1 MYRPHERSWIEP
13 ALPLPSS
20 PCQTKEHVML
30 LPVGAVSAVGVSI
43 EKPIAATAETS
54 GLQTTATPLA
64 VLSSTVNA
72 SVEGKLNM
80 LLVAARERMLD
91 SLLSAIDAASKV
103 VNVSREPGESN
114 TAYAQRVAA
123 AIRSLTPPQLAVAQQ
138 RLDAQM
144 RTPVPLPLLAA
155 ALEDPESPQAVQLAL
170 SLEQA
175 STAEPDAVLKAV
187 VNSYGQNAG
196 EVETPATQA
205 AVSAPLQ
212 KAADLAALAT
222 TLAAAEEPASAMPAP
237 ISTTTTPA
245 TAQPAAQPAPAPQ
258 QTSQPGFLAQS
269 PSAPAVGQATLAQTA
284 QAQTVA
290 QNSAIIVPQVA
301 PAGSVALAAS
311 PSLLASLVEDL
322 TAGVLLTT
330 IAAEAELPT
339 EVALIRSPLTP
350 PPVPRDIQQIEADI
364 KQGLQVVIS
373 PPAMATD
380 PDLLQIISNPS
391 SSVEK
396 IIAQALTGNAAAQ
409 ASSAQPPGANE
420 GPKSPV
426 SLAAMPISLA
436 EEPETSGA
444 FALASGKP
452 PLQTSSVTPMA
463 VYEAAEQATISAPL
477 PLGVPFV
484 VANYLP
490 LDAPGKN
497 GESKLLNRVDPV
509 GDEESGQAR
518 DEETPQGQDEEQAHA
533 EESSAQA
540 EGEASDEAEAD
551 PTSVGDDNVR
561 PELVALPQP
570 LRDPL
575 HDHAFDFYRRMVTWE

>member
-1 MYRPHERSWIEP
+1 
-13 ALPLPSS
+13 
-20 PCQTKEHVML
+20 ML

-123 AIRSLTPPQLAVAQQ
+123 AIRSLTPPQLATAQQ

-175 STAEPDAVLKAV
+175 SAAEPDAVLKAV

-196 EVETPATQA
+196 QVETPAPRA
-205 AVSAPLQ
+205 PVSAPLQ
-212 KAADLAALAT
+212 RAADLATLAT
-222 TLAAAEEPASAMPAP
+222 ALAAATEEPASAIPTP
-237 ISTTTTPA
+237 TTATPA
-245 TAQPAAQPAPAPQ
+245 TAQPAAQPAPAAQ
-258 QTSQPGFLAQS
+258 QTPQPGTPVQS
-269 PSAPAVGQATLAQTA
+269 ASAPAAGQTIVAPTAQT
-284 QAQTVA
+284 QTVA
-290 QNSAIIVPQVA
+290 QNGIAAAPQAA
-301 PAGSVALAAS
+301 PAGSVAAATAQ
-311 PSLLASLVEDL
+311 PSALASLVDDL
-322 TAGVLLTT
+322 TASVLLTAV
-330 IAAEAELPT
+330 AAEAELPT
-339 EVALIRSPLTP
+339 EVALIRSPLAP

-380 PDLLQIISNPS
+380 PDLLQIINNPS

-396 IIAQALTGNAAAQ
+396 IIAQALTGNSAAQ
-409 ASSAQPPGANE
+409 TSSTQTPAVNE
-420 GPKSPV
+420 SPKSPV
-426 SLAAMPISLA
+426 AAAAMPASLA
-436 EEPETSGA
+436 EGPETSGA
-444 FALASGKP
+444 LPVASGKP

-463 VYEAAEQATISAPL
+463 VYEAAEQATMSAPL

-490 LDAPGKN
+490 VDTPDKSS
-497 GESKLLNRVDPV
+497 ESKLLNRVDPV
-509 GDEESGQAR
+509 GDEEGGQAQ
-518 DEETPQGQDEEQAHA
+518 DEENPQGQDEEQAHA
-533 EESSAQA
+533 EESPAQA
-540 EGEASDEAEAD
+540 EGEASEEAEAG
-551 PTSVGDDNVR
+551 PASAREDNVR

>member
-1 MYRPHERSWIEP
+1 
-13 ALPLPSS
+13 
-20 PCQTKEHVML
+20 ML

-114 TAYAQRVAA
+114 AAYAQRVAA
-123 AIRSLTPPQLAVAQQ
+123 AIRSLTPPQLATAQQ
-138 RLDAQM
+138 RMDGQM
-144 RTPVPLPLLAA
+144 RTPVPLPVLAA
-155 ALEDPESPQAVQLAL
+155 ALQDPESPQAVQLAL
-170 SLEQA
+170 SLEQT
-175 STAEPDAVLKAV
+175 SVAEPDAVLKAV

-196 EVETPATQA
+196 QVETPASQTP
-205 AVSAPLQ
+205 VSAPLQ
-212 KAADLAALAT
+212 KAAELAAVAT
-222 TLAAAEEPASAMPAP
+222 ALAAAADEPASAIPTPAP
-237 ISTTTTPA
+237 AVATPA
-245 TAQPAAQPAPAPQ
+245 TAQPAAQPAPAEQ
-258 QTSQPGFLAQS
+258 QTPQVGIPAQS
-269 PSAPAVGQATLAQTA
+269 QSAPASAQAAQAQPTQAQTA
-284 QAQTVA
+284 A
-290 QNSAIIVPQVA
+290 QNVAAAPQTA
-301 PAGSVALAAS
+301 PAGSAVVTAATVQ
-311 PSLLASLVEDL
+311 PSALASLVDDL
-322 TAGVLLTT
+322 TASVLLTA
-330 IAAEAELPT
+330 IAAEAQLPT

-380 PDLLQIISNPS
+380 PDLLQIINNPS

-396 IIAQALTGNAAAQ
+396 IIAQALTGNSVAQ
-409 ASSAQPPGANE
+409 ASPAQPPAINE
-420 GPKSPV
+420 GPNRPV
-426 SLAAMPISLA
+426 AVAAIPASLA
-436 EEPETSGA
+436 EGPETSGA
-444 FALASGKP
+444 LPIASGKP
-452 PLQTSSVTPMA
+452 PSQTSPATPVA
-463 VYEAAEQATISAPL
+463 VYEAAEQATMSAPL

-490 LDAPGKN
+490 VDTPAKN
-497 GESKLLNRVDPV
+497 SESKLLNRVDPV
-509 GDEESGQAR
+509 GDEEGGQAQ
-518 DEETPQGQDEEQAHA
+518 DEENPQDQDEEQARA

-540 EGEASDEAEAD
+540 EGEASDETEAG
-551 PTSVGDDNVR
+551 PASAGDDNVR
-561 PELVALPQP
+561 PEFVALPQP

-575 HDHAFDFYRRMVTWE
+575 QDHAFDFYRRMVTWE

>member
-1 MYRPHERSWIEP
+1 
-13 ALPLPSS
+13 
-20 PCQTKEHVML
+20 ML

-123 AIRSLTPPQLAVAQQ
+123 AIRSLTPPQLATAQQ

-175 STAEPDAVLKAV
+175 SAAEPDAVLKAV

-196 EVETPATQA
+196 QVETPAPGA
-205 AVSAPLQ
+205 PISAPLQ
-212 KAADLAALAT
+212 RAADLATLAT
-222 TLAAAEEPASAMPAP
+222 ALAAATEEPASAIPTP
-237 ISTTTTPA
+237 TTATPA
-245 TAQPAAQPAPAPQ
+245 TAQPAAQPAPAAQ
-258 QTSQPGFLAQS
+258 QTPQPGTPVQS
-269 PSAPAVGQATLAQTA
+269 ASAPAAGQTIVAPTAQT
-284 QAQTVA
+284 QTVA
-290 QNSAIIVPQVA
+290 QNGIAAAPQAA
-301 PAGSVALAAS
+301 PAGSVAAATAQ
-311 PSLLASLVEDL
+311 PSALASLVDDL
-322 TAGVLLTT
+322 TASVLLTAV
-330 IAAEAELPT
+330 AAEAELPT
-339 EVALIRSPLTP
+339 EVALIRSPLAP

-380 PDLLQIISNPS
+380 PDLLQIINNPS

-396 IIAQALTGNAAAQ
+396 IIAQALTGNSAAQ
-409 ASSAQPPGANE
+409 TSSTQTPAVNE
-420 GPKSPV
+420 SPKSPV
-426 SLAAMPISLA
+426 AAAAMPASLA
-436 EEPETSGA
+436 EGSETSGA
-444 FALASGKP
+444 LPVASGKP

-463 VYEAAEQATISAPL
+463 VYEAAEQVTMSVPL

-490 LDAPGKN
+490 VDTPDRSS
-497 GESKLLNRVDPV
+497 ESKLLNRVDPV
-509 GDEESGQAR
+509 GDEEGGQAQ
-518 DEETPQGQDEEQAHA
+518 DEENPQGQDEEQAHA
-533 EESSAQA
+533 EESPAQA
-540 EGEASDEAEAD
+540 GGEASEEAEAG
-551 PTSVGDDNVR
+551 PASAREDNVR

>member
-1 MYRPHERSWIEP
+1 
-13 ALPLPSS
+13 
-20 PCQTKEHVML
+20 ML

-103 VNVSREPGESN
+103 VNVSREQGESN

-175 STAEPDAVLKAV
+175 STVEPDAVLKAV

-205 AVSAPLQ
+205 PASAPLQ

-222 TLAAAEEPASAMPAP
+222 ALAAAEEPASAIPAP
-237 ISTTTTPA
+237 TTTTPA
-245 TAQPAAQPAPAPQ
+245 TAQPAAQPAPSAQ
-258 QTSQPGFLAQS
+258 QPSQPGSLAQS

-290 QNSAIIVPQVA
+290 QNGAIIVPQAA
-301 PAGSVALAAS
+301 PAGSIAVAAS
-311 PSLLASLVEDL
+311 PSVLASLVDDL
-322 TAGVLLTT
+322 TAGVLLTA

-380 PDLLQIISNPS
+380 ADLLQIISNPS
-391 SSVEK
+391 SSIEK
-396 IIAQALTGNAAAQ
+396 IIAQALTGNTAAQ
-409 ASSAQPPGANE
+409 ASSAQPSAANE

-426 SLAAMPISLA
+426 SLAGMPVSLA

-444 FALASGKP
+444 LALASGKP

-497 GESKLLNRVDPV
+497 SESKLLNRVDPV
-509 GDEESGQAR
+509 GDEEGGQAQ

-540 EGEASDEAEAD
+540 EGEASDEAEAG
-551 PTSVGDDNVR
+551 PTSAGDNNVR

-575 HDHAFDFYRRMVTWE
+575 HDHAFDFYRRMVAWE

>member
-1 MYRPHERSWIEP
+1 
-13 ALPLPSS
+13 
-20 PCQTKEHVML
+20 ML

-64 VLSSTVNA
+64 VLSSTINA

-175 STAEPDAVLKAV
+175 STVEPDAVLKAV

-205 AVSAPLQ
+205 PVSAPLQ

-222 TLAAAEEPASAMPAP
+222 ALAAAEEPASAIPAP
-237 ISTTTTPA
+237 TPTTTTPA
-245 TAQPAAQPAPAPQ
+245 TAQPAAQPAPSAQ
-258 QTSQPGFLAQS
+258 QPSQPGSLAQS

-290 QNSAIIVPQVA
+290 QNGATIVPQAA
-301 PAGSVALAAS
+301 PAGSIAVAAS
-311 PSLLASLVEDL
+311 PSVLASLVDDL
-322 TAGVLLTT
+322 TAGVLLTA

-380 PDLLQIISNPS
+380 ADLLQIISNPS
-391 SSVEK
+391 SSIEK
-396 IIAQALTGNAAAQ
+396 IIAQALTGNTAAQ
-409 ASSAQPPGANE
+409 ASSAQPPAANE

-426 SLAAMPISLA
+426 SLAAMPVSLA

-444 FALASGKP
+444 LALASGKP

-497 GESKLLNRVDPV
+497 SESKLLNRVDPV
-509 GDEESGQAR
+509 GDEEGGQAQ

-540 EGEASDEAEAD
+540 EGEASDEAEAG
-551 PTSVGDDNVR
+551 PTSAGDNNVR

-575 HDHAFDFYRRMVTWE
+575 HDHAFDFYRRMVAWE

>member
-1 MYRPHERSWIEP
+1 
-13 ALPLPSS
+13 
-20 PCQTKEHVML
+20 ML

-175 STAEPDAVLKAV
+175 STVEPDAVLKAV

-205 AVSAPLQ
+205 PTSAPLQ

-222 TLAAAEEPASAMPAP
+222 ALAVAEESASAIPAP
-237 ISTTTTPA
+237 TPTPTPTPTTTTPA
-245 TAQPAAQPAPAPQ
+245 TAQPAAQPAPSAQ
-258 QTSQPGFLAQS
+258 QPSQPGSLAQS

-290 QNSAIIVPQVA
+290 QNGAIIVPQAA
-301 PAGSVALAAS
+301 PAGSIAVATS
-311 PSLLASLVEDL
+311 PSMLASLVDDL
-322 TAGVLLTT
+322 TAGVLLTA

-380 PDLLQIISNPS
+380 ADLLQIISNPS
-391 SSVEK
+391 SSIEK
-396 IIAQALTGNAAAQ
+396 IIAQALTGNTAAQ
-409 ASSAQPPGANE
+409 ASSAQPPAANE

-426 SLAAMPISLA
+426 SLAAMPVSLA

-444 FALASGKP
+444 LALASGKP

-497 GESKLLNRVDPV
+497 SESKLLNRVDPV
-509 GDEESGQAR
+509 GDEEGGQAQ

-540 EGEASDEAEAD
+540 EGEASDEAEAG
-551 PTSVGDDNVR
+551 PTSAGDNNVR

-575 HDHAFDFYRRMVTWE
+575 HDRAFDFYRRMVAWE

>member
-1 MYRPHERSWIEP
+1 
-13 ALPLPSS
+13 
-20 PCQTKEHVML
+20 ML

-123 AIRSLTPPQLAVAQQ
+123 AIRSLTPPQLATAQQ

-175 STAEPDAVLKAV
+175 SAAEPDAVLKAV

-196 EVETPATQA
+196 QVETPAPGA
-205 AVSAPLQ
+205 PISAPLQ
-212 KAADLAALAT
+212 RAADLATLAT
-222 TLAAAEEPASAMPAP
+222 ALAAATEEPASAIPTP
-237 ISTTTTPA
+237 TTATPA
-245 TAQPAAQPAPAPQ
+245 TAQPAAQPAPAAQ
-258 QTSQPGFLAQS
+258 QTPQPGTPVQS
-269 PSAPAVGQATLAQTA
+269 ASAPAAGQTIVAPTAQT
-284 QAQTVA
+284 QTVA
-290 QNSAIIVPQVA
+290 QNGIAAAPQAA
-301 PAGSVALAAS
+301 PAGSVAAATAQ
-311 PSLLASLVEDL
+311 PSALASLVDDL
-322 TAGVLLTT
+322 TASVLLTAV
-330 IAAEAELPT
+330 AAEAELPT
-339 EVALIRSPLTP
+339 EVALIRSPLAP

-380 PDLLQIISNPS
+380 PDLLQIINNPS

-396 IIAQALTGNAAAQ
+396 IIAQALTGNSAAQ
-409 ASSAQPPGANE
+409 TSSTQTPAVNE
-420 GPKSPV
+420 SPKSPV
-426 SLAAMPISLA
+426 AAAAMPVSLA
-436 EEPETSGA
+436 EGPETSGA
-444 FALASGKP
+444 LPVASGKP

-463 VYEAAEQATISAPL
+463 VYEAAEQATMSAPL

-490 LDAPGKN
+490 VDTPDKSS
-497 GESKLLNRVDPV
+497 ESKLLNRVDPV
-509 GDEESGQAR
+509 GDEEGGQAQ
-518 DEETPQGQDEEQAHA
+518 DEENPQGQDEEQAHA
-533 EESSAQA
+533 EESPAQA
-540 EGEASDEAEAD
+540 EGEASEEAEAG
-551 PTSVGDDNVR
+551 PASARDDNVR

>member
-1 MYRPHERSWIEP
+1 
-13 ALPLPSS
+13 
-20 PCQTKEHVML
+20 ML

-64 VLSSTVNA
+64 VLSSAVNA

-91 SLLSAIDAASKV
+91 SLLSAIDTASKV

-123 AIRSLTPPQLAVAQQ
+123 AIRSLTPPQLAAAQQ
-138 RLDAQM
+138 RMDAQM

-175 STAEPDAVLKAV
+175 SVTEPDAVLKAV

-196 EVETPATQA
+196 EVETPAPQA
-205 AVSAPLQ
+205 PISAPLQ

-222 TLAAAEEPASAMPAP
+222 ALAAAADEPASAIPTPAP
-237 ISTTTTPA
+237 AVGTPA
-245 TAQPAAQPAPAPQ
+245 AAQPAAQPTALQ
-258 QTSQPGFLAQS
+258 QTPQSSVSVQLQSASAVAEAQPTQ
-269 PSAPAVGQATLAQTA
+269 AQTA
-284 QAQTVA
+284 TQNVAAAPQT
-290 QNSAIIVPQVA
+290 A
-301 PAGSVALAAS
+301 PAGSTAATAATVQ
-311 PSLLASLVEDL
+311 PSALASLVDDL
-322 TAGVLLTT
+322 TASVLLTA

-380 PDLLQIISNPS
+380 PDLLQIINNPS

-396 IIAQALTGNAAAQ
+396 IIAQALTGNSAAQ
-409 ASSAQPPGANE
+409 ASSTQPPAVNE
-420 GPKSPV
+420 GPNRPV
-426 SLAAMPISLA
+426 AVAAMPASLA
-436 EEPETSGA
+436 EGPETSGA
-444 FALASGKP
+444 LPIASGKP
-452 PLQTSSVTPMA
+452 PLQTSPATPIG
-463 VYEAAEQATISAPL
+463 VYEAAEQAMMSAPL

-490 LDAPGKN
+490 VDTPDKHS
-497 GESKLLNRVDPV
+497 ESKLLNRVDPV
-509 GDEESGQAR
+509 GDEEGGQAR
-518 DEETPQGQDEEQAHA
+518 DEENPQDQDEEQAHA

-540 EGEASDEAEAD
+540 EGGASDEAEAG
-551 PTSVGDDNVR
+551 PASAGDDNVR

-575 HDHAFDFYRRMVTWE
+575 QDHAFDFYRRMVTWE

>member
-1 MYRPHERSWIEP
+1 
-13 ALPLPSS
+13 
-20 PCQTKEHVML
+20 ML

-64 VLSSTVNA
+64 VLSSAVNA

-103 VNVSREPGESN
+103 VNVFREPDESN

-123 AIRSLTPPQLAVAQQ
+123 AIRSLTPSQLAAAQQ
-138 RLDAQM
+138 RMDGQM

-155 ALEDPESPQAVQLAL
+155 ALQDPESPQAVQLAL
-170 SLEQA
+170 SLEQT
-175 STAEPDAVLKAV
+175 SVAEPDAVLKAV

-196 EVETPATQA
+196 EVETPAPQA
-205 AVSAPLQ
+205 PLSAPLQ
-212 KAADLAALAT
+212 KAADLATLAIALA
-222 TLAAAEEPASAMPAP
+222 AVADEPASAIPTPGPAAA
-237 ISTTTTPA
+237 TPA
-245 TAQPAAQPAPAPQ
+245 TAQPAAQPTPALQ
-258 QTSQPGFLAQS
+258 QTPQVGIPAQS
-269 PSAPAVGQATLAQTA
+269 QSAPASPQAAQAQPTQAQTA
-284 QAQTVA
+284 A
-290 QNSAIIVPQVA
+290 QNGAAAPQTA
-301 PAGSVALAAS
+301 PAGSAVVTAATVQ
-311 PSLLASLVEDL
+311 PSALASLVDDL
-322 TAGVLLTT
+322 TASVLLTA
-330 IAAEAELPT
+330 IAAEAQLPT

-380 PDLLQIISNPS
+380 PDLLQIINNPS

-396 IIAQALTGNAAAQ
+396 IIAQALTGNSAAQ
-409 ASSAQPPGANE
+409 ASSTQPPAINE
-420 GPKSPV
+420 GPNRPV
-426 SLAAMPISLA
+426 AMAAMPASLA
-436 EEPETSGA
+436 EGPETSGA
-444 FALASGKP
+444 LPIASGKP
-452 PLQTSSVTPMA
+452 PSQMSPATPVA
-463 VYEAAEQATISAPL
+463 VYEAAEQATMSAPL

-490 LDAPGKN
+490 ADIPVKN
-497 GESKLLNRVDPV
+497 SESKLLNRVDPV
-509 GDEESGQAR
+509 GDEEGGQAQ
-518 DEETPQGQDEEQAHA
+518 DEESPQDQDEEQAHA
-533 EESSAQA
+533 EESSARA
-540 EGEASDEAEAD
+540 EGEVSDEAEAGSAS
-551 PTSVGDDNVR
+551 TGDDNVR

>member
-1 MYRPHERSWIEP
+1 
-13 ALPLPSS
+13 
-20 PCQTKEHVML
+20 ML

-72 SVEGKLNM
+72 NVEGKLNM

-123 AIRSLTPPQLAVAQQ
+123 AIRSLTPPQLAAAQQ

-175 STAEPDAVLKAV
+175 LTAEPDAVLKAV
-187 VNSYGQNAG
+187 VSSYGQNAG
-196 EVETPATQA
+196 EVETPAAQA
-205 AVSAPLQ
+205 PTSAPLQ
-212 KAADLAALAT
+212 KAADLAALAMA
-222 TLAAAEEPASAMPAP
+222 LATAAEEPAVP
-237 ISTTTTPA
+237 TTTTTT
-245 TAQPAAQPAPAPQ
+245 TAQPAPQQAPAPQ
-258 QTSQPGFLAQS
+258 QTPPSGVPAQS
-269 PSAPAVGQATLAQTA
+269 APFAAEAAPVQTATQNVTVAYPQAAPA
-284 QAQTVA
+284 
-290 QNSAIIVPQVA
+290 
-301 PAGSVALAAS
+301 AAS
-311 PSLLASLVEDL
+311 PQIAPAAVSIAASAPQPSQLASLVDDLAASALL
-322 TAGVLLTT
+322 TA

-339 EVALIRSPLTP
+339 EVALIRSPLSP

-373 PPAMATD
+373 PPAMATNS
-380 PDLLQIISNPS
+380 DLLQIISNPS

-396 IIAQALTGNAAAQ
+396 IIAQALMGNAATEAPP
-409 ASSAQPPGANE
+409 SQPPSVNE
-420 GPKSPV
+420 NARSPATATAVPV
-426 SLAAMPISLA
+426 SLT
-436 EEPETSGA
+436 EELEAPSA
-444 FALASGKP
+444 VLSGKAP
-452 PLQTSSVTPMA
+452 VQAPSATPMA
-463 VYEAAEQATISAPL
+463 VYEAAEQTAISTPL
-477 PLGVPFV
+477 PPGVPFV

-490 LDAPGKN
+490 ADTPIKN
-497 GESKLLNRVDPV
+497 GDAKLLNRVDPV
-509 GDEESGQAR
+509 GDEDGEQA
-518 DEETPQGQDEEQAHA
+518 QDEEQSPQDQDKDEAHA
-533 EESSAQA
+533 EDSSVQAGEEGFDES
-540 EGEASDEAEAD
+540 E
-551 PTSVGDDNVR
+551 VR
-561 PELVALPQP
+561 PVPSQGDGSRSELVALPQP

-575 HDHAFDFYRRMVTWE
+575 HDHAFDFYRRMVAWE

>member
-1 MYRPHERSWIEP
+1 
-13 ALPLPSS
+13 
-20 PCQTKEHVML
+20 ML

-72 SVEGKLNM
+72 NVEGKLNM

-103 VNVSREPGESN
+103 VNVPREPGESN

-123 AIRSLTPPQLAVAQQ
+123 AIRTLTPPQLAIAQQ

-175 STAEPDAVLKAV
+175 SVTEPDAVLKAV

-196 EVETPATQA
+196 EVEIPASQA
-205 AVSAPLQ
+205 PVSAPLQ

-222 TLAAAEEPASAMPAP
+222 ALAAAAEEPASATPTPAP
-237 ISTTTTPA
+237 TTATPA
-245 TAQPAAQPAPAPQ
+245 TAQLAAQPAPAAQPTLQ
-258 QTSQPGFLAQS
+258 SGIPVQSQ
-269 PSAPAVGQATLAQTA
+269 SAPAAAQTNP
-284 QAQTVA
+284 AQTVA
-290 QNSAIIVPQVA
+290 QNGIAAAPQA
-301 PAGSVALAAS
+301 ALAGSGAAATATVQ
-311 PSLLASLVEDL
+311 PSALASLVDDL
-322 TAGVLLTT
+322 TASVLLTA

-373 PPAMATD
+373 PPAMATGS
-380 PDLLQIISNPS
+380 DLLQIINNPS

-396 IIAQALTGNAAAQ
+396 IIAQALTGNTATQ
-409 ASSAQPPGANE
+409 ASSTQPPAVNE
-420 GPKSPV
+420 GAKSPVAAAAMPV
-426 SLAAMPISLA
+426 SLA
-436 EEPETSGA
+436 EGPETPDVLPA
-444 FALASGKP
+444 ASGKP
-452 PLQTSSVTPMA
+452 SVQTSSAVPMA
-463 VYEAAEQATISAPL
+463 AYEAAEQAGMLALP

-490 LDAPGKN
+490 VDTPIKN
-497 GESKLLNRVDPV
+497 DESKLLNRVDPI
-509 GDEESGQAR
+509 GDEEGGQAQ

-533 EESSAQA
+533 EDSSAQA
-540 EGEASDEAEAD
+540 EGEASDEAEAG
-551 PTSVGDDNVR
+551 PASAGDDNVT

-575 HDHAFDFYRRMVTWE
+575 HDHAFDFYRRMVAWE

>member
-1 MYRPHERSWIEP
+1 
-13 ALPLPSS
+13 
-20 PCQTKEHVML
+20 ML

-114 TAYAQRVAA
+114 AAYAQRVAA
-123 AIRSLTPPQLAVAQQ
+123 AIRSLTPPQLATAQQ
-138 RLDAQM
+138 RMDGQM
-144 RTPVPLPLLAA
+144 RTPVPLPVLAA
-155 ALEDPESPQAVQLAL
+155 ALQDPESPQAVQLAL
-170 SLEQA
+170 SLEQT
-175 STAEPDAVLKAV
+175 SVAEPDAVLKAV

-196 EVETPATQA
+196 QVETPASQTP
-205 AVSAPLQ
+205 VSAPLQ
-212 KAADLAALAT
+212 KAAELAAVAT
-222 TLAAAEEPASAMPAP
+222 ALAAAADEPASAIPTPAP
-237 ISTTTTPA
+237 AVATPA
-245 TAQPAAQPAPAPQ
+245 TAQPTAQPAPAEQ
-258 QTSQPGFLAQS
+258 QTPQVGIPAQSQP
-269 PSAPAVGQATLAQTA
+269 APASAQAAQAQPT

-290 QNSAIIVPQVA
+290 QNGPAAPQA
-301 PAGSVALAAS
+301 TPAATAAATVQPSV
-311 PSLLASLVEDL
+311 LASLVDDL
-322 TAGVLLTT
+322 TASALLTA
-330 IAAEAELPT
+330 IAAEVDLPT
-339 EVALIRSPLTP
+339 EIALIRSPLTP

-373 PPAMATD
+373 PPAMAAD
-380 PDLLQIISNPS
+380 PDLLQIINNPS

-396 IIAQALTGNAAAQ
+396 IIAQALTGNSATQ
-409 ASSAQPPGANE
+409 ASSTQPPIVNE
-420 GPKSPV
+420 GSDRPV
-426 SLAAMPISLA
+426 AVAALPASLA
-436 EEPETSGA
+436 EGPETSGA
-444 FALASGKP
+444 LPIASGKP
-452 PLQTSSVTPMA
+452 PLQTSPATPVA
-463 VYEAAEQATISAPL
+463 VYEAAEQATMSAPL

-490 LDAPGKN
+490 VDTSDKN
-497 GESKLLNRVDPV
+497 SESKLLNRVDPV
-509 GDEESGQAR
+509 GDEEGGQAQ
-518 DEETPQGQDEEQAHA
+518 DEENPQDQDEEQAHA

-540 EGEASDEAEAD
+540 EGEASDEAEAG
-551 PTSVGDDNVR
+551 PASAEDDNVK

-575 HDHAFDFYRRMVTWE
+575 QDHAFDFYRRMVTWE

>member
-1 MYRPHERSWIEP
+1 
-13 ALPLPSS
+13 
-20 PCQTKEHVML
+20 ML

-72 SVEGKLNM
+72 NVEGKLNM

-123 AIRSLTPPQLAVAQQ
+123 AIRSLTPPQLAAAQQ
-138 RLDAQM
+138 RMDMQM
-144 RTPVPLPLLAA
+144 RTPVPLPLLTA
-155 ALEDPESPQAVQLAL
+155 ALENPESPQAVQLAL

-175 STAEPDAVLKAV
+175 SVTEPDAVLKAV

-196 EVETPATQA
+196 EAETPASQA
-205 AVSAPLQ
+205 PVSAPLQ
-212 KAADLAALAT
+212 KAADLATLATALA
-222 TLAAAEEPASAMPAP
+222 AAAEEPASAMSTPA
-237 ISTTTTPA
+237 STTAATPA
-245 TAQPAAQPAPAPQ
+245 TAQPAAQPAPAAQPTLQ
-258 QTSQPGFLAQS
+258 SGIPVQSQ
-269 PSAPAVGQATLAQTA
+269 SAPAAAQTT

-290 QNSAIIVPQVA
+290 QNGIAATPQA
-301 PAGSVALAAS
+301 ALAGSGAAATATVQ
-311 PSLLASLVEDL
+311 PSALASLVDDL
-322 TAGVLLTT
+322 TASVLLTA

-364 KQGLQVVIS
+364 KQGLQVIIS
-373 PPAMATD
+373 PPAMATGS
-380 PDLLQIISNPS
+380 DLLQIINNPS
-391 SSVEK
+391 SSAEK
-396 IIAQALTGNAAAQ
+396 IIAQALTGNTAAQ
-409 ASSAQPPGANE
+409 ASSTQPPAVNE
-420 GPKSPV
+420 GAKSPVAAAAMPV
-426 SLAAMPISLA
+426 SLA
-436 EEPETSGA
+436 EGPETPDVLPA
-444 FALASGKP
+444 ASGKP
-452 PLQTSSVTPMA
+452 SLQTSSAVPMVA
-463 VYEAAEQATISAPL
+463 YEAAEQAGMQALP

-490 LDAPGKN
+490 VDTPIKN
-497 GESKLLNRVDPV
+497 DESKLLNRVDPV
-509 GDEESGQAR
+509 GDEEGGQGQ
-518 DEETPQGQDEEQAHA
+518 DEETPQGQDEEEAHA
-533 EESSAQA
+533 EELSAQA
-540 EGEASDEAEAD
+540 EGEASDEAEAG
-551 PTSVGDDNVR
+551 PASAEDDNVM

-575 HDHAFDFYRRMVTWE
+575 HDHAFDFYRRMVAWE

>member
-1 MYRPHERSWIEP
+1 
-13 ALPLPSS
+13 
-20 PCQTKEHVML
+20 ML

-54 GLQTTATPLA
+54 GLQTTATPIA

-123 AIRSLTPPQLAVAQQ
+123 AIRSLTPPQLAPAQQ

-170 SLEQA
+170 SLEQVLA
-175 STAEPDAVLKAV
+175 AEPDAVLKAV
-187 VNSYGQNAG
+187 VSSYGQNAG
-196 EVETPATQA
+196 ELETPVAQA
-205 AVSAPLQ
+205 PASAPLQ

-222 TLAAAEEPASAMPAP
+222 ALAAAAEEPASAIPTP
-237 ISTTTTPA
+237 TTTTPA
-245 TAQPAAQPAPAPQ
+245 TTQPAAQPAPAPQ
-258 QTSQPGFLAQS
+258 QTSQPGIPVQS
-269 PSAPAVGQATLAQTA
+269 QSVPAAAQTA
-284 QAQTVA
+284 QTQTVA
-290 QNSAIIVPQVA
+290 QSGTAAPQSA
-301 PAGSVALAAS
+301 PAAGGAAAAAAVTVQPSV
-311 PSLLASLVEDL
+311 LASLVDDL
-322 TAGVLLTT
+322 TADVLLTA

-339 EVALIRSPLTP
+339 EVALIRSPLAP

-396 IIAQALTGNAAAQ
+396 IIAQALTGNTTVQ
-409 ASSAQPPGANE
+409 ASSTQPPAVNE
-420 GPKSPV
+420 NTRNPV
-426 SLAAMPISLA
+426 SLAAVPVSLT
-436 EEPETSGA
+436 EQPEA
-444 FALASGKP
+444 PAAAALSAGKP
-452 PLQTSSVTPMA
+452 APQASSAAPMA
-463 VYEAAEQATISAPL
+463 AYEAAEQAGMQASL
-477 PLGVPFV
+477 PLGVPFI

-490 LDAPGKN
+490 VDPPVKN

-509 GDEESGQAR
+509 DEEEDGQAQ
-518 DEETPQGQDEEQAHA
+518 DEETPQGQDEEQAH
-533 EESSAQA
+533 EEEPSARA
-540 EGEASDEAEAD
+540 EGEASDEAEAG
-551 PTSVGDDNVR
+551 PTSAGDDNVR

>member
-1 MYRPHERSWIEP
+1 
-13 ALPLPSS
+13 
-20 PCQTKEHVML
+20 ML

-64 VLSSTVNA
+64 VLSSAVNA

-123 AIRSLTPPQLAVAQQ
+123 AIRSLTPPQLAAAQQ
-138 RLDAQM
+138 RMDGQM

-155 ALEDPESPQAVQLAL
+155 ALQDPESPQAVQLVL
-170 SLEQA
+170 SLEQT
-175 STAEPDAVLKAV
+175 SVAEPDAVLKAV

-196 EVETPATQA
+196 EVETPAPQTPL
-205 AVSAPLQ
+205 SAPLQ
-212 KAADLAALAT
+212 KAADLATLAIALA
-222 TLAAAEEPASAMPAP
+222 AVANEPASAMPAP
-237 ISTTTTPA
+237 APAVATPA
-245 TAQPAAQPAPAPQ
+245 TAQPAAQPTPALQ
-258 QTSQPGFLAQS
+258 QTPQSGIPVQSQ
-269 PSAPAVGQATLAQTA
+269 SAPAAAQAAQAQLT

-290 QNSAIIVPQVA
+290 QNGASAPQSA
-301 PAGSVALAAS
+301 PAGSGAAAAAATVQ
-311 PSLLASLVEDL
+311 PSALASLVNDL
-322 TAGVLLTT
+322 TASVLLTAV
-330 IAAEAELPT
+330 AAEAELPT

-380 PDLLQIISNPS
+380 PDLLQIINNSS

-396 IIAQALTGNAAAQ
+396 IIAQALTGNSAAQ
-409 ASSAQPPGANE
+409 ASSTQPPATNE
-420 GPKSPV
+420 SPYRPV
-426 SLAAMPISLA
+426 AAAAMPASLA
-436 EEPETSGA
+436 EGPETSGA
-444 FALASGKP
+444 LPIASGKP
-452 PLQTSSVTPMA
+452 PSQMSPATPVV
-463 VYEAAEQATISAPL
+463 VYEGAEQATMSAPL

-490 LDAPGKN
+490 ADIPVKN
-497 GESKLLNRVDPV
+497 SESKLLNRVDPV
-509 GDEESGQAR
+509 GDEEGGQAQ
-518 DEETPQGQDEEQAHA
+518 DEENPQDQDEEQAHA
-533 EESSAQA
+533 EESSARA
-540 EGEASDEAEAD
+540 EGEVSDEAEAG
-551 PTSVGDDNVR
+551 PASAGDDNVR

-575 HDHAFDFYRRMVTWE
+575 QDHAFDFYRRMVTWE

>member
-1 MYRPHERSWIEP
+1 
-13 ALPLPSS
+13 
-20 PCQTKEHVML
+20 ML

-144 RTPVPLPLLAA
+144 RMPVPLPLLAA
-155 ALEDPESPQAVQLAL
+155 ALEAPESPQAVQLAL

-175 STAEPDAVLKAV
+175 SAAEPDAVLKAI

-196 EVETPATQA
+196 ELETPAAQA
-205 AVSAPLQ
+205 PISAPLQ

-222 TLAAAEEPASAMPAP
+222 ALAAVAEEPVSA
-237 ISTTTTPA
+237 ISTPTPTATTSA
-245 TAQPAAQPAPAPQ
+245 TVQPAAQPAPAAQ
-258 QTSQPGFLAQS
+258 QTSQPGVPVQS
-269 PSAPAVGQATLAQTA
+269 QSAPATAQMAQAQTA
-284 QAQTVA
+284 QTQMVA
-290 QNSAIIVPQVA
+290 QNGTGAAQQAA
-301 PAGSVALAAS
+301 PSSSGAATAAAVQPSV
-311 PSLLASLVEDL
+311 LASLVDDL
-322 TAGVLLTT
+322 TTGVLLTA

-380 PDLLQIISNPS
+380 ADLLQIISNPS

-396 IIAQALTGNAAAQ
+396 IIAQALTGNTAVQ
-409 ASSAQPPGANE
+409 ASSTQPPAANE

-426 SLAAMPISLA
+426 SLAAMQVSLA
-436 EEPETSGA
+436 KEPETSDSL
-444 FALASGKP
+444 ALASGKP
-452 PLQTSSVTPMA
+452 SLQTSSPTPMA

-490 LDAPGKN
+490 LDAPRKN
-497 GESKLLNRVDPV
+497 SESKLLNRVDPV
-509 GDEESGQAR
+509 GDEEGGQAQE
-518 DEETPQGQDEEQAHA
+518 EETPQGQDEEQAHA

-540 EGEASDEAEAD
+540 EGEASDEAEAG
-551 PTSVGDDNVR
+551 PTSAGDNNVR
-561 PELVALPQP
+561 PELVALPKP

-575 HDHAFDFYRRMVTWE
+575 HDHAFDFYRRMVAWE

>member
-1 MYRPHERSWIEP
+1 
-13 ALPLPSS
+13 
-20 PCQTKEHVML
+20 ML

-64 VLSSTVNA
+64 VLSGTVNA

-114 TAYAQRVAA
+114 AAYAQRVAA
-123 AIRSLTPPQLAVAQQ
+123 AIRSLTPPQLAAAQQ
-138 RLDAQM
+138 RMDGQM

-155 ALEDPESPQAVQLAL
+155 ALQDPESPQAVQLAL
-170 SLEQA
+170 SLEQT
-175 STAEPDAVLKAV
+175 SVAEPDAVLKAV

-196 EVETPATQA
+196 QVETPASQTP
-205 AVSAPLQ
+205 VSAPLQ
-212 KAADLAALAT
+212 KAAELAALAT
-222 TLAAAEEPASAMPAP
+222 ALAAAADESASAIPTPAP
-237 ISTTTTPA
+237 AVATPA
-245 TAQPAAQPAPAPQ
+245 TAQPAAQPAPAEQ
-258 QTSQPGFLAQS
+258 QTPQVGIPAQS
-269 PSAPAVGQATLAQTA
+269 QSAPASAQAAQAQPT

-290 QNSAIIVPQVA
+290 QNGPAAPQA
-301 PAGSVALAAS
+301 TPAGSAAATAAATVQ
-311 PSLLASLVEDL
+311 PSVLASLVDDL
-322 TAGVLLTT
+322 TASALLTA
-330 IAAEAELPT
+330 IAAEVDLPT
-339 EVALIRSPLTP
+339 EIALIRSPLTP

-373 PPAMATD
+373 PPAMAAD
-380 PDLLQIISNPS
+380 PDLLQIINNPS

-396 IIAQALTGNAAAQ
+396 IIAQALTGNSATQ
-409 ASSAQPPGANE
+409 ASSTQPPIVNE
-420 GPKSPV
+420 GSNRPV
-426 SLAAMPISLA
+426 AVAALPASLA
-436 EEPETSGA
+436 EGPETSGA
-444 FALASGKP
+444 LPIASGKP
-452 PLQTSSVTPMA
+452 PSQTSPATPVA
-463 VYEAAEQATISAPL
+463 VYEAAEQATMSAPL

-490 LDAPGKN
+490 VDTSAKN
-497 GESKLLNRVDPV
+497 SESKLLNRVDPV
-509 GDEESGQAR
+509 GDEEGGQAQ
-518 DEETPQGQDEEQAHA
+518 DEENPQDQDEEQAHA

-540 EGEASDEAEAD
+540 EGEASDEAEAG
-551 PTSVGDDNVR
+551 PASAEDDNVR

-575 HDHAFDFYRRMVTWE
+575 QDHAFDFYRRMVTWE